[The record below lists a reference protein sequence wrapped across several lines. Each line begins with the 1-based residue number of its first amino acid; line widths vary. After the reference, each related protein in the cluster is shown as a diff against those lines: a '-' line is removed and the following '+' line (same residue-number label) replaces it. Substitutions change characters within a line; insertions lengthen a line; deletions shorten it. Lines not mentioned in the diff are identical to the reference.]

1 MNTPAHLIFG
11 AAMFARPNNP
21 KVTAAAIAG
30 GVMPDLSLYL
40 LAGWSLF
47 IVQNDP
53 GYVFDVQY
61 FSTQWQNI
69 FAVDNSF
76 VVWFGIFALGIILA
90 RKWLWVF
97 AASGLIHLFFDFMLH
112 NDDAR
117 RHFWPLSDWVFVSPF
132 SYWDVDHHGAI
143 IGGLEVTAVFVMAVV
158 ILRRFGISRMSAV
171 FGIIALA
178 EFAPFILFSAMN

>member
-1 MNTPAHLIFG
+1 MNTSAHLIFG

-21 KVTAAAIAG
+21 KVTAAAITG
-30 GVMPDLSLYL
+30 GLMPDISLYL
-40 LAGWSLF
+40 LVLWSLF

-61 FSTQWQNI
+61 FSTQWQDI

-76 VVWFGIFALGIILA
+76 VVWGGIFALGFILA
-90 RKWLWVF
+90 GKWLRVF
-97 AASGLIHLFFDFMLH
+97 AASGLVHLVFDFLLH

-117 RHFWPLSDWVFVSPF
+117 RHFWPISDWVFVSPL
-132 SYWDVDHHGAI
+132 SYWDIDHHGAL
-143 IGGLEVTAVFVMAVV
+143 IGTLEVVVVFVMAM
-158 ILRRFGISRMSAV
+158 ILLRRFGVSRMSAV
-171 FGIIALA
+171 IGVIALA